1 VRTRDLKVGDVLT
14 TIKGRKF
21 RVTSELVRDKGVGIQ
36 SEASGERQ
44 TIFQEE
50 LSLAWK
56 SVERGGSVIWG
67 REQVRTAKD
76 PKTKIEAFFAGDE
89 IEKIQAA
96 ADRENR
102 SRSAMIRELVLE
114 ALAKREEAARG

>member
-1 VRTRDLKVGDVLT
+1 MRTRDLKVGDVLT

-67 REQVRTAKD
+67 GSK
-76 PKTKIEAFFAGDE
+76 
-89 IEKIQAA
+89 
-96 ADRENR
+96 
-102 SRSAMIRELVLE
+102 
-114 ALAKREEAARG
+114 